1 MYVILLLLS
10 CFCFTKN
17 QVLDLCPD
25 NWSGAPRNFG
35 VQIVQ
40 MLDRFP
46 VDTIKR
52 VRGCKITSTPFD
64 CFPINLC
71 LFVNITVL
79 NLTYVT
85 LLRLNVFSN
94 KHQVQ
99 LNEKCP

>member
-1 MYVILLLLS
+1 MSY
-10 CFCFTKN
+10 KN

-25 NWSGAPRNFG
+25 NWYNWSGVPRNFG
-35 VQIVQ
+35 AQIVQ

-52 VRGCKITSTPFD
+52 VRGCKITSTIFD
-64 CFPINLC
+64 RFPINLC

-94 KHQVQ
+94 KKPGTTQ
-99 LNEKCP
+99 